1 MKFNGRKKRQYF
13 SNGKSEFNG
22 TKKFGINT
30 KNYIGQRQQ
39 INNSKQVRN
48 AEVKQG
54 NETTQRNKSM
64 EPEHGQ
70 KEHYIHRE
78 DNRKHKKSDKW
89 LDVKA
94 QTKDKAYNSRK
105 FKIETQREDESQVK
119 QGQDEF
125 LGKNSLFSLLY
136 YYLFH

>member
-1 MKFNGRKKRQYF
+1 MRLSPPSIRRSDRLKFDGRKKRQYF
-13 SNGKSEFNG
+13 SNRKSEFNG

-30 KNYIGQRQQ
+30 KNYIGQKQQ

-54 NETTQRNKSM
+54 NEATQRNKSM

-78 DNRKHKKSDKW
+78 DNGKQRN
-89 LDVKA
+89 
-94 QTKDKAYNSRK
+94 QTSNWMLRLRPRTRST
-105 FKIETQREDESQVK
+105 IPGSST
-119 QGQDEF
+119 
-125 LGKNSLFSLLY
+125 
-136 YYLFH
+136 